1 MVMVYTPG
9 NKFECVE
16 LKQVQFKLLI
26 DETGQQYL
34 LMYDF
39 GQQYLYGVQY
49 RKRNQPDFTYIDEV
63 IHIEEEPLRK
73 SRFQK
78 LSRTNLI

>member
-26 DETGQQYL
+26 DENGQQYL
-34 LMYDF
+34 MMYDL
-39 GQQYLYGVQY
+39 GQQYLYGVQH
-49 RKRNQPDFTYIDEV
+49 RKRDQPDFTYIDEV
-63 IHIEEEPLRK
+63 IHIEEEPRRK
-73 SRFQK
+73 SSFQNW
-78 LSRTNLI
+78 SRINLI